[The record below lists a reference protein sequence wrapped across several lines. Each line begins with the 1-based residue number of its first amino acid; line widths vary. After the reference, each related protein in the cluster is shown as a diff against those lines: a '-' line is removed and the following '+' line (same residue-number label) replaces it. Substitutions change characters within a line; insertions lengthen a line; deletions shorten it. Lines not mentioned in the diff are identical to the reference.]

1 MKTYSTVR
9 EYIADQP
16 PAARKMISKLRS
28 LVKAHAPQ
36 AEEGISYGMVGY
48 KWNGVLLYIGAF
60 REHCSLF
67 ALPGAMLHFKEELK
81 DYKTSKGTLQFP
93 LDEPLPEKLI
103 ARIIKFRLEE
113 NMKKASVKKIKK
125 SGK

>member
-1 MKTYSTVR
+1 MKTYSTV
-9 EYIADQP
+9 
-16 PAARKMISKLRS
+16 
-28 LVKAHAPQ
+28 
-36 AEEGISYGMVGY
+36 
-48 KWNGVLLYIGAF
+48 

-81 DYKTSKGTLQFP
+81 AYKTSKGTLQFP

-113 NMKKASVKKIKK
+113 NMKKASAKKNKK

>member
-1 MKTYSTVR
+1 MKTYSSVR
-9 EYIADQP
+9 EYIAAQP

-28 LVKAHAPQ
+28 LVKAHAPK

-48 KWNGVLLYIGAF
+48 KMNGVLLYIGAF

-67 ALPGAMLHFKEELK
+67 ALPGAMVHFKEELK
-81 DYKTSKGTLQFP
+81 AYKTSKGTLQFP

-103 ARIIKFRLEE
+103 ARIIKFRVGE
-113 NMKKASVKKIKK
+113 NNKKASVKKAK
-125 SGK
+125 STGK